1 MKIQGNIFASQ
12 EELERDCTNEL
23 KIYINRFMKS
33 IENFRNNIMLTD
45 SEKQIL
51 NSIDEENESYRRWED
66 EHPVDGIIV
75 LQSEAD
81 AKRAAHLSYLADY
94 NRELEELKKQYAYLE
109 DLNGSTDE
117 SRLVI
122 YIEDYAG
129 NGYVVGDNDLLS
141 TSILAR
147 SFSIDITRLGSNH

>member
-1 MKIQGNIFASQ
+1 MDGYGTD
-12 EELERDCTNEL
+12 L
-23 KIYINRFMKS
+23 IYEFEGVI
-33 IENFRNNIMLTD
+33 TD
-45 SEKQIL
+45 YITRKTEIL

-147 SFSIDITRLGSNH
+147 SFSIDIARLVSNH